1 MYQNSTA
8 MRKWTKQTK
17 KIVFGLI
24 EFKPSYKRQEPITE
38 RRQKKRKTLKLE
50 YSLKDS

>member
-24 EFKPSYKRQEPITE
+24 EFKLALRGRNQNREKTKTE
-38 RRQKKRKTLKLE
+38 KTLE
-50 YSLKDS
+50 TGIQPEG